1 MNKLSKILSLSV
13 LLSATLYAN
22 SGDDVVVNFEKTRVA
37 QNPNVKVNDVKV
49 NTKKE
54 LPLSGWNGYILDV
67 QANVQGKEIN
77 VKDILFSD
85 GKYIALDLIDSKT
98 GKSLKDVVTPN
109 LTAKYYD
116 KSKLIAGNHNAK
128 DKIVIFSD
136 PLCPFCIDYVPD
148 VINYVNKN
156 SDNVA
161 LYYYHFPL
169 IGLHPAAAPLAKIIE
184 VAKSKGLKDVE
195 LKTYQINWEPYFTA
209 KSTDEKKILEAFNK
223 EFKTDI
229 KLEEINTKE
238 VNENL
243 QKDMLMGEEVM
254 VQGTPTIFVNGV
266 KDSSRQKYE
275 TLGKK

>member
-1 MNKLSKILSLSV
+1 MNKLSKILSLSI
-13 LLSATLYAN
+13 LLSASLFAN
-22 SGDDVVVNFEKTRVA
+22 DDVVVEFEKTRVS
-37 QNPNVKVNDVKV
+37 QNPNVKVIDIKV

-67 QANVQGKEIN
+67 KANVQGKEVN
-77 VKDILFSD
+77 VKDIIFSD
-85 GKYIALDLIDSKT
+85 GKYVSLELLDAKT
-98 GKSLKDVVTPN
+98 GKSLKDLVTPN
-109 LTAKYYD
+109 LTDKYYD
-116 KSKLIAGNHNAK
+116 KSKLIAGNPNAK

-148 VINYVNKN
+148 VINFVNKN
-156 SDNVA
+156 SDSVA

-169 IGLHPAAAPLAKIIE
+169 MGLHPAAAPLTKIIE
-184 VAKSKGLKDVE
+184 VAKHKGLKDVE
-195 LKTYQINWEPYFTA
+195 LKTYKIDWEPYFTA
-209 KSTDEKKILEAFNK
+209 KSADEKKILEAFNK

-238 VNENL
+238 LNEKL
-243 QKDMLMGEEVM
+243 QKDIAMGEEVM
-254 VQGTPTIFVNGV
+254 VQGTPTIFINGV